1 MAGPDLAD
9 GLQRWQLW
17 GTLGWADV
25 RQRYSRS
32 VIGPFWITL
41 SLGFMVA
48 GLGVV
53 YAALFHR
60 NIREYLPFLASGI
73 IVWNM
78 ISLQLT
84 DGCMIFIQSDATT
97 KQVPF
102 PLSVHVYRALWR
114 NLIIFGHNLIIYV
127 ILMAIFRIMPG
138 WPMLL
143 FIPAV
148 AILVMNGFGFALTLG
163 IISARFRD
171 IPQLI
176 TNLIQLVF
184 FVTPILWDKS
194 TLDPARAWIV
204 HLNPFSFLVEI
215 GRDSLRGQL
224 VPLSTW
230 GVTLAFTALN
240 LIVACLMY
248 RRFRWRIPYWL

>member
-1 MAGPDLAD
+1 MAGPDLVN
-9 GLQRWQLW
+9 GFKRWQLW

-41 SLGFMVA
+41 SLGFMVI

-60 NIREYLPFLASGI
+60 KVGDYLPFLASGI
-73 IVWNM
+73 IIWNL
-78 ISLQLT
+78 ISQLLN
-84 DGCMIFIQSDATT
+84 DGCLIFIQSDATT

-102 PLSVHVYRALWR
+102 PLSVHIYRALWR
-114 NLIIFGHNLIIYV
+114 NFIIFLHNSIIYIILMVVFRLVPTWATLMVIPALMLIIL
-127 ILMAIFRIMPG
+127 
-138 WPMLL
+138 
-143 FIPAV
+143 
-148 AILVMNGFGFALTLG
+148 NGFGFAVTLG
-163 IISARFRD
+163 IFSARFRD

-176 TNLIQLVF
+176 TNMIQLVF

-194 TLDPARAWIV
+194 TLDPTRAWIV
-204 HLNPFSFLVEI
+204 HLNPFAYLVEI
-215 GRDSLRGQL
+215 GREPLRGHI
-224 VPLSTW
+224 VPAANW
-230 GVTLAFTALN
+230 GVAVAFTALN
-240 LIVACLMY
+240 LLVAYFMY